1 MTHEDALNLVS
12 QYVKNKNS
20 IKHMLAAEAIMRALS
35 RRFNEN
41 EEAWALAGLLHDID
55 MEVADYKNNPTKH
68 GLKGAEMLEEMGVE
82 KVITDAVRAHNP
94 LTGKNPE
101 TLMEKAIFCADPL
114 TGLIVAATL
123 VLPSKKLADLAP
135 NSVLKR
141 FREKSFAAGVN
152 REILA
157 TCSEIGLTLDEF
169 VEIGLKAMQGIA
181 FDLGL

>member
-12 QYVKNKNS
+12 QYVKNQNS

-101 TLMEKAIFCADPL
+101 T
-114 TGLIVAATL
+114 
-123 VLPSKKLADLAP
+123 
-135 NSVLKR
+135 
-141 FREKSFAAGVN
+141 
-152 REILA
+152 
-157 TCSEIGLTLDEF
+157 
-169 VEIGLKAMQGIA
+169 
-181 FDLGL
+181 